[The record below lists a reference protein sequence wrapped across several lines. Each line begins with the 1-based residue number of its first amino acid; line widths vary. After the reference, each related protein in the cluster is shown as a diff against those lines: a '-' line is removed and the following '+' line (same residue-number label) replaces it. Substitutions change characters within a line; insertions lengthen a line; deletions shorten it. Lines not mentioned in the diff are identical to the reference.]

1 MLISPFSVTRHLY
14 PRASGMIVFKGG
26 GGGTTTNTTV
36 QTGLGDEQADMLALN
51 QEGISTQI
59 TDARTDATTRYDT
72 FDDRFD
78 TIDTRFTGVTDGFGN
93 ITDLM
98 DQYNTARN
106 TQYDA
111 GVSNSNRNNAA
122 IGANATSLGNLSGEV
137 ATGFGGVGERFDTV
151 DTNVGNVQT
160 AVDTGFVDQAQGFT
174 DAQADRTT
182 QFAAAQGAQDAS
194 FDAANTAINT
204 GFTDA
209 EAARATNSANALTG
223 QSELSGELTTMSDA
237 ADTYATQLLADQAAM
252 QAGNDSFSSNFD
264 AYSDRY
270 TEDNTLAQQTRAD
283 MQAANANAN
292 IKIRQDLGAFSD
304 AAAQGQQ
311 GISNQLDGVNQV
323 VEGGFMAAD
332 ASSAANQAETRSAMS
347 QNQSANT
354 NAATDL
360 QGSLANG
367 LENLD
372 AGQIT
377 AARDMAKIASSQ
389 TDLDM
394 GMRQNFNQLGSAFD
408 DTGNLIASSID
419 ENGNTIQRQMDQQGN
434 MILNQFDVS
443 GNAIGRKIINVND
456 TLTQLGQLGN
466 TQGSNVSMG
475 NLTPASS
482 SQVPSG
488 GFASPFAQ
496 TG

>member
-1 MLISPFSVTRHLY
+1 MLLTPFSVTRHLY

-26 GGGTTTNTTV
+26 SAPVTNTTI
-36 QTGLGDEQADMLALN
+36 QTGLGDKQADMLATN

-59 TDARTDATTRYDT
+59 TDARADATTRYDT
-72 FDDRFD
+72 FDNRFD
-78 TIDTRFTGVTDGFGN
+78 TIDNRFTGVTDGFGN

-98 DQYNTARN
+98 DQYNTNRN

-111 GVSNSNRNNAA
+111 GVANSNRNNAA

-182 QFAAAQGAQDAS
+182 QFADAQTAQDAS

-209 EAARATNSANALTG
+209 ETARATNSANALTG
-223 QSELSGELTTMSDA
+223 QSELSGELNTMSDA

-252 QAGNDSFSSNFD
+252 QAGNDAFSSNFD
-264 AYSDRY
+264 SYADRY
-270 TEDNTLAQQTRAD
+270 TEDTTLANQTRAD
-283 MQAANANAN
+283 MQQANANAN

-304 AAAQGQQ
+304 ASAQGQR
-311 GISNQLDGVNQV
+311 GLSTELAGVNRAV
-323 VEGGFMAAD
+323 DSGFMAAD
-332 ASSAANQAETRSAMS
+332 ASTAANQT
-347 QNQSANT
+347 ANT
-354 NAATDL
+354 NAAASL
-360 QGSLANG
+360 QSSIANG
-367 LENLD
+367 IGDLD

-377 AARDMAKIASSQ
+377 AARDMAKIAGAQ
-389 TDLDM
+389 TDLDA
-394 GMRQNFNQLGSAFD
+394 GMRDNFNQLGGAFD

-419 ENGNTIQRQMDQQGN
+419 DSGNTIQRQLDRQGN
-434 MILNQFDVS
+434 MILNQFDVT
-443 GNAIGRKIINVND
+443 GQAIGRKVIDVNA
-456 TLTQLGQLGN
+456 TLTQLSELSN
-466 TQGSNVSMG
+466 RQGASSSMG
-475 NLTPASS
+475 NLTPAASNQIPNS
-482 SQVPSG
+482 